1 MKLKQTSK
9 SYFVNSKKNF
19 EAKKIDFYTVEKC
32 FSFAHNMIWGDG
44 HHRVKRSGGQ
54 QLRTKGEMFANTL
67 QGKIAEYI
75 VYQEFTQHGF
85 SDIEEPDTNI
95 HGEGTWDD
103 TDLTYKELKIN
114 IKSAAFF
121 SDLLLLETKDWDSD
135 GNYIPNKKN
144 DASQQ
149 YDYFILTR
157 LKPDLKYLLKSK
169 HLLFSNDVTI
179 DQLKKLVFNEQWFYD
194 VAGVCS
200 LRSIKY
206 VIKNKYILPQ
216 GALLNEKT
224 SMDADN
230 YYIQSGS
237 LQNIDCLF
245 NELKHL

>member
-85 SDIEEPDTNI
+85 SDIEEPDTDI
-95 HGEGTWDD
+95 HGD
-103 TDLTYKELKIN
+103 
-114 IKSAAFF
+114 
-121 SDLLLLETKDWDSD
+121 
-135 GNYIPNKKN
+135 
-144 DASQQ
+144 
-149 YDYFILTR
+149 
-157 LKPDLKYLLKSK
+157 KYLLKSK

-206 VIKNKYILPQ
+206 VIKNKYPQ
-216 GALLNEKT
+216 VA
-224 SMDADN
+224 SSFFDFF
-230 YYIQSGS
+230 YI
-237 LQNIDCLF
+237 F
-245 NELKHL
+245 